1 MKKSISRLI
10 LFSLIIGVSFSCR
23 KKKKD
28 DVDPFQGGD
37 VICPLIGLSKDTGEP
52 FRDYEYVGDQLT
64 RIYSTE
70 DNNTTIMSF
79 RYDENKVIKTMEVET
94 GSELE
99 KLVVTYLYDEKGRV
113 NQTSTSVAGIPFMK
127 NVFIQSDGK
136 FTSVLTTVD
145 LFGQSLSGIT
155 RLVYKGKNVSEV
167 YSSIDG
173 EPEKLA
179 FVGEKYDDKPQF
191 HPAAYKT
198 AALGFVGI
206 ANTFFS
212 FFGEYNLISGIIY
225 DENGKVDQKT
235 NIIYTYDK
243 KGLPTSSETST
254 EKNGVIT
261 TQAVKY
267 EFKCD

>member
-1 MKKSISRLI
+1 
-10 LFSLIIGVSFSCR
+10 VAFSCR
-23 KKKKD
+23 RKKKD
-28 DVDPFQGGD
+28 DIDPFLSGNE
-37 VICPLIGLSKDTGEP
+37 VCPLIGLVKDTGEP
-52 FRDYEYVGDQLT
+52 LRDYEYVGNQLA
-64 RIYSTE
+64 RIYSIE
-70 DNNTTIMSF
+70 DNVTTVMSF
-79 RYDENKVIKTMEVET
+79 RYDEKNVIKTMEVET

-99 KLVVTYLYDEKGRV
+99 KLVVTFLYDEKGRV
-113 NQTSTSVAGIPFMK
+113 NQTSTSVAGIPFLK

-136 FTSVLTTVD
+136 ITSVITTVE
-145 LFGQSLSGIT
+145 LFGQSISGLT

-206 ANTFFS
+206 ANNFFS
-212 FFGEYNLISGIIY
+212 FFGENNLISGIIY

-243 KGLPTSSETST
+243 KGLPTSSQALT